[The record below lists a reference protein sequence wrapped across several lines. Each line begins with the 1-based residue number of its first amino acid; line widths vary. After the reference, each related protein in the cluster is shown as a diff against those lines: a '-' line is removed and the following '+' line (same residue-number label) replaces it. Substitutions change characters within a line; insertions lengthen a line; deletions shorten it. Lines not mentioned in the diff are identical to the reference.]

1 MKHLRKFENFSD
13 DFPDRL
19 ENECPECSQPECN
32 CSSEQSDDTNDN
44 EYPKTN
50 YQRFDDQGNDWYYFD
65 NPTDTPE
72 NADKGEFNINDDDN
86 DGEDLPPVGSDE
98 EDDNYWGDENIEI
111 KRESNLIT
119 FKDFINEKKKGEV
132 PEDKKSGKKTPAKK
146 PKEDE
151 DEEDKN
157 VKPDFLDL
165 NKNGD
170 KKEPME
176 KAAKEAKEKAAKE
189 SKEKAA
195 KEKSSKK

>member
-13 DFPDRL
+13 LNMDFPDRL
-19 ENECPECSQPECN
+19 NSQCEKCGQELCNCEPECEPCG
-32 CSSEQSDDTNDN
+32 DDTNKN
-44 EYPKTN
+44 KE
-50 YQRFDDQGNDWYYFD
+50 DDRDWYYFD
-65 NPTDTPE
+65 HPE
-72 NADKGEFNINDDDN
+72 DMPKERDDDDN
-86 DGEDLPPVGSDE
+86 DGESYDDEDDE
-98 EDDNYWGDENIEI
+98 EEGDNYNWGDKNIEI

-119 FKDFINEKKKGEV
+119 FKDFINEKKKEKGEV
-132 PEDKKSGKKTPAKK
+132 PEGLQKYFDEKSGKKAPAKK
-146 PKEDE
+146 SKSKSKEDE
-151 DEEDKN
+151 EEN

-189 SKEKAA
+189 AKEKAA